1 LAGCERASSVRR
13 GSIWTADRR
22 ETNVRF
28 RRVPASEPDLARA
41 AIETRLT
48 DAWMSTII
56 EPLIAATGAGTII
69 DEEDLA
75 A

>member
-1 LAGCERASSVRR
+1 VVWEG
-13 GSIWTADRR
+13 WHR
-22 ETNVRF
+22 EVAPYPDQ